1 MSNQRIR
8 KPRKPMTRVQ
18 LMQQLHHELAHG
30 SKLITSRRIAP
41 LVFELADAAK
51 AARGRRMIFHGV
63 KFKLKIGLW
72 LNVCDESGEVIF
84 STSGGVL

>member
-1 MSNQRIR
+1 MRA
-8 KPRKPMTRVQ
+8 
-18 LMQQLHHELAHG
+18 LHDEIARSG
-30 SKLITSRRIAP
+30 RPITSRHIAP
-41 LVFELADAAK
+41 LVFELADKAK
-51 AARGRRMIFHGV
+51 AARGRAVIFHGV